1 MSVSTHD
8 LAPHTG
14 AAPGLQMRQI
24 TKAFPGTLAL
34 DSVDLTVGAGEV
46 HGLVGENGAGKSTL
60 IKILSG
66 LYRTDS
72 GTVTLNGETLSI
84 TRPADAEA
92 AGIYVIHQ
100 DRQLVGR
107 LSVAESLFLGRDEK
121 GGKLLFSR
129 RALNARARKALKEL
143 LGIEINPELMISELS
158 VAHQQLVQIARAMMV
173 NPKLVIFD
181 EPTAPLAQKE
191 VQKLFEIID
200 GLKSRGV
207 SVIYISHYLQE
218 VRDVCERVTVLRN
231 GRKVGELQ
239 LASSSLEDIVQL
251 MIGRDVQE
259 FAERDQR
266 TPTGVAALDVADL
279 VSGSLNGVS
288 FQVRPG
294 EVVGI
299 TGLIGSGSDE
309 LAAVLV
315 GLQKLKSGT
324 YTLKGKNLGRVSP
337 VAVTKRGVA
346 YVPAD
351 RRKEGAAMSMDI
363 RENLALAAPQ
373 KFDLLGFI
381 RPRREKVATQAT
393 ADRLNVRPANI
404 ATPVRNLSGGNQQ
417 KVVFGKWLVAGS
429 DVFVLDQPTSGVD
442 IGSRAEIYRIIDD
455 LTEAGAATLVISQD
469 LEELVGMSD
478 RVLVLYRGRIAHE
491 FDRATA
497 TVDRV
502 LAVST
507 GATA

>member
-1 MSVSTHD
+1 MSAITID
-8 LAPHTG
+8 PTPRAN
-14 AAPGLQMRQI
+14 AASGLQMRGI
-24 TKAFPGTLAL
+24 TKVFPGTLAL
-34 DSVDLTVGAGEV
+34 DAVDLTVAAGEV

-72 GTVTLNGETLSI
+72 GRITLNGEALTI

-107 LSVAESLFLGRDEK
+107 LSVAESLFLGRDER
-121 GGKLLFSR
+121 GGALLYSKR
-129 RALNARARKALKEL
+129 TLNARAKKALKQL
-143 LGIEINPELMISELS
+143 LDIEINPELMISELS

-181 EPTAPLAQKE
+181 EPTAPLAQRE
-191 VQKLFEIID
+191 VQKLFEIIE

-218 VRDVCERVTVLRN
+218 VRDICERVTVLRN
-231 GRKVGELQ
+231 GRKVGELS
-239 LASSSLEDIVQL
+239 LATSTLEDVVHL

-259 FAERDQR
+259 FAERAQR
-266 TPTGVAALDVADL
+266 RPNGEPVLSISGL
-279 VSGSLNGVS
+279 ESGSLTGVS
-288 FQVRPG
+288 FSVRPG

-299 TGLIGSGSDE
+299 TGLIGSGADE

-315 GLQKLKSGT
+315 GLQKIRGGS
-324 YTLKGKNLGRVSP
+324 YELKGKTLRSINP
-337 VAVTKRGVA
+337 VAVSKRGVA

-351 RRKEGAAMSMDI
+351 RRKEGAAMSMNI
-363 RENLALAAPQ
+363 RENLALASPR

-381 RPRREKVATQAT
+381 MPKAEKVATQAT
-393 ADRLNVRPANI
+393 AERLNVKPANI
-404 ATPVRNLSGGNQQ
+404 ATPVRDLSGGNQQ
-417 KVVFGKWLVAGS
+417 KVVFGKWLVAES
-429 DVFVLDQPTSGVD
+429 DVFILDQPTSGVD

-455 LTEAGAATLVISQD
+455 LTESGSATVVVSQD

-478 RVLVLYRGRIAHE
+478 RILVLYRGQIAHE
-491 FDRATA
+491 FDRASA

-507 GATA
+507 GAAV